1 MDEGRNTEMA
11 KTYSDRIE
19 AARTAFEAGFRNK
32 AAQKEA
38 LTNLN
43 RAYDMVCDVARGA
56 IREYAFTEIPGA
68 EEADYIARNEIF
80 RAADLPS
87 DLHQV
92 RDRHVEIIEKWAG
105 LGQTVREMIALRE
118 AIKEAEIAPA
128 PAKPEI
134 EQKAEAV
141 RKAVI
146 DEIEKRKAQFVEG
159 LEVARMFGGLPV
171 AVNAHLVRGH
181 KGAIFL
187 RHFFYL
193 RGKLTP
199 LNMIIAIAEAYEA
212 EKEAAH

>member
-1 MDEGRNTEMA
+1 M
-11 KTYSDRIE
+11 KTAADRITE
-19 AARTAFEAGFRNK
+19 AQASFEAGFLSM
-32 AAQKEA
+32 AAKKRA
-38 LTNLN
+38 LDQLN
-43 RAYDMVCDVARGA
+43 RAYDA
-56 IREYAFTEIPGA
+56 IREAAHGA
-68 EEADYIARNEIF
+68 QIDHANGNPALNSVGENRFSFF
-80 RAADLPS
+80 RENDLPFG
-87 DLHQV
+87 LHQV

>member
-1 MDEGRNTEMA
+1 MT
-11 KTYSDRIE
+11 KTYDDRIE
-19 AARTAFEAGFRNK
+19 AARAAFEAGFRSK
-32 AAQKEA
+32 AAQKDA
-38 LTNLN
+38 LSRLN
-43 RAYDMVCDVARGA
+43 RAYEMVRDTAREA
-56 IREYAFTEIPGA
+56 VRDYAFAEYPTT
-68 EEADYIARNEIF
+68 EEADNIARDELF
-80 RAADLPS
+80 RANDLPF

-92 RDRHVEIIEKWAG
+92 RDRHVEIIEQWAG

-171 AVNAHLVRGH
+171 TVNAHIVRGH

>member
-1 MDEGRNTEMA
+1 MA
-11 KTYSDRIE
+11 RTPQDRI
-19 AARTAFEAGFRNK
+19 ATAQAAFEAGFLSM
-32 AAQKEA
+32 AAKKRA
-38 LTNLN
+38 LDELN
-43 RAYDMVCDVARGA
+43 RAYEMVRDTACDAVRA
-56 IREYAFTEIPGA
+56 YAFAEYPTT
-68 EEADYIARNEIF
+68 EEADNIARGELF
-80 RAADLPS
+80 RANDLPF

-92 RDRHVEIIEKWAG
+92 RDRHVDIIERWAG
-105 LGQTVREMIALRE
+105 LSQTVREMIELRE
-118 AIKEAEIAPA
+118 AIKAAEIAPA
-128 PAKPEI
+128 PAKSEI

-171 AVNAHLVRGH
+171 TVNAHIVRGH

-199 LNMIIAIAEAYEA
+199 LSMIIAIAEAYEA

>member
-1 MDEGRNTEMA
+1 M
-11 KTYSDRIE
+11 
-19 AARTAFEAGFRNK
+19 ARTPADSIANAQAAFEAGFRSK
-32 AAQKEA
+32 AAQKRA
-38 LTNLN
+38 LDDLN
-43 RAYDMVCDVARGA
+43 RAYDA
-56 IREYAFTEIPGA
+56 IRDGALDSVRSFAFETIPCTEH
-68 EEADYIARNEIF
+68 ADYAARNEIF
-80 RAADLPS
+80 RANDLPF

-92 RDRHVEIIEKWAG
+92 RDRHIEIIAKWSDEA
-105 LGQTVREMIALRE
+105 QTVRDLIALRA

-171 AVNAHLVRGH
+171 TVNAHIVRCH

>member
-1 MDEGRNTEMA
+1 MA
-11 KTYSDRIE
+11 KTPADRI
-19 AARTAFEAGFRNK
+19 ATAQAAFEAGFLSM
-32 AAQKEA
+32 AAKKRA
-38 LTNLN
+38 LDDLN
-43 RAYDMVCDVARGA
+43 RAYSA
-56 IREYAFTEIPGA
+56 IRDEASDKVRAYAFDAIPGA
-68 EEADYIARNEIF
+68 TQDDYQARSEIF
-80 RAADLPS
+80 RANDLPF

-92 RDRHVEIIEKWAG
+92 RDRHIEIIGRWTG
-105 LGQTVREMIALRE
+105 YPQIVRDMIALRA
-118 AIKEAEIAPA
+118 AIKEAEVAPA
-128 PAKPEI
+128 PAKPEA

-159 LEVARMFGGLPV
+159 LEVARLFNGLPV
-171 AVNAHLVRGH
+171 SVNAHWVHGH
-181 KGAIFL
+181 KGARFI